1 MSGFADFKMF
11 ITSGVQEF
19 TPSLVGVKEQLWKV
33 MAKHGC
39 VPIKFLNQNDSDRA
53 VLCALIIEEGWLF
66 REPLI
71 WLDLGHGFQV

>member
-11 ITSGVQEF
+11 ITGGEQKF

-39 VPIKFLNQNDSDRA
+39 VPIKFLNQIDSDRA
-53 VLCALIIEEGWLF
+53 VLCALIMEKGWLF

-71 WLDLGHGFQV
+71 